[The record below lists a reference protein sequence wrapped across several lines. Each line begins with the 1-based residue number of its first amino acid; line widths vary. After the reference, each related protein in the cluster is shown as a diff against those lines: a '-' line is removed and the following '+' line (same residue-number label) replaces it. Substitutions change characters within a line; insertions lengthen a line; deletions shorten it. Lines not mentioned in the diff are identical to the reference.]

1 MRSKSVTIAGKEIVI
16 RESKIKEI
24 KENLIPKIETAW
36 IEVSKSDIS
45 GIIDRF
51 GDQLPEIF
59 PELKGVELDEL
70 YPSEL
75 EEFVEAWID
84 VNFTGVKRLLG
95 PLLSL
100 AKLGQD
106 KLGSDS
112 GGPLGNL
119 NIGKPSQ

>member
-1 MRSKSVTIAGKEIVI
+1 MRTKNVTIAGKDIAI
-16 RESKIKEI
+16 REQKIKDL
-24 KENLIPKIETAW
+24 KGLIPKIGTAW
-36 IEVSKSDIS
+36 TDLSKGDIS
-45 GIIDRF
+45 GIVDRF
-51 GDQLPEIF
+51 GDQLSEVF

-75 EEFVEAWID
+75 ETFVEAWIE

-106 KLGSDS
+106 KLASDS

-119 NIGKPSQ
+119 TTGKN